1 MSVIDEIKGRL
12 DIIDVISGYVPLKKA
27 GHNYKGLCPFH
38 NEKTPSFVVFP
49 DTQGWHCFGACG
61 IGGDIFT
68 FVMKRENLD
77 FGEAL
82 AMLAAKAGVELQP
95 RDAAAS
101 GDDTQFER
109 YRAIVADAA
118 VYYRYLLNKAGEA
131 AIARDYLARRGLTE
145 GTQEAWQLGYALD
158 SWDVLRDRLTGKGYT
173 LDEIEAT
180 GLVIRRDD
188 GSGCYDRFRGR
199 LMIPIRDVQGRTIG
213 FGARILRED
222 PDRPAP
228 KYMNSPQTPLFDKGN
243 VLFGLDMARKAIR
256 DADLGVLVEGYM
268 DVMMSHQ
275 VGVCNV
281 VAGMG
286 TALGETQM
294 RQLKR
299 YTGNITLALDP
310 DAAGDHATLRGLEA
324 ARQSLEREWEPVISP
339 TGLVRQESRLKAQ
352 LRIAALPDGL
362 DPDELAYQDVD
373 RWRQVIAQARPIVDY
388 YLTIVGREEDLS
400 TGHGKAKAVER
411 MAPLIAEIAN
421 PVERGHYI
429 QTLARLVQADERLI
443 AAQVATV
450 GRGADLARQDAK
462 PAAQPHSPRP
472 GESRTPSSAADSL
485 PGAAR
490 RPGMAFPGSAYR
502 TPSSGLEDYILGWLL
517 LRPELL
523 AGLDAEMIG
532 QQTPPL
538 GPEDF
543 ASAESRALL
552 AELQATPAPGED
564 LSPED
569 RLAEL
574 PPPLDAHARSL
585 VAEVQG
591 KPPLPDEKLTKDL
604 VASLL
609 RLRERNLGTQIQNVK
624 SLIQESELAGAPD
637 DREGARQL
645 HELMAVYS
653 AQKRHIHK
661 LLDVRSFSGALAK
674 TKAERKV

>member
-1 MSVIDEIKGRL
+1 MSVTDEIKDRL
-12 DIIDVISGYVPLKKA
+12 DIVDVISGYVPLKKA
-27 GHNYKGLCPFH
+27 GRNYKGLCPFH
-38 NEKTPSFVVFP
+38 NEKTPSFIVFP

-95 RDAAAS
+95 REAAAS
-101 GDDTQFER
+101 GDDAKLER
-109 YRAIVADAA
+109 LRAIVADAA
-118 VYYRYLLNKAGEA
+118 VYFHYLLNKASEA

-145 GTQEAWQLGYALD
+145 ATWEAWQLGYALD
-158 SWDVLRDRLTGKGYT
+158 SWDALRDRLTGKGYK
-173 LDEIEAT
+173 LDEIEET

-188 GSGCYDRFRGR
+188 SSGYYDRFRGR

-222 PDRPAP
+222 PARPAP
-228 KYMNSPQTPLFDKGN
+228 KYMNSPQGPLFDKGN

-256 DADLGVLVEGYM
+256 DEDLAVLVEGYM

-310 DAAGDHATLRGLEA
+310 DVAGDHATLRGLEA
-324 ARQSLEREWEPVISP
+324 ARQSLAREWEPVISP

-388 YLTIVGREEDLS
+388 YLAIVGREEDLGS
-400 TGHGKAKAVER
+400 ARGKANAVER

-421 PVERGHYI
+421 PVERGHYV
-429 QTLARLVQADERLI
+429 QVLARLVQADERLI
-443 AAQVATV
+443 AGQVAAI
-450 GRGADLARQDAK
+450 GRGVDLGRK
-462 PAAQPHSPRP
+462 EAA
-472 GESRTPSSAADSL
+472 PSSRASERTAPRRDQPPNETGPKAAS
-485 PGAAR
+485 AAATGT
-490 RPGMAFPGSAYR
+490 RPILRKAL
-502 TPSSGLEDYILGWLL
+502 SGLEEYILGWLF
-517 LRPELL
+517 LRPDLL
-523 AGLDAEMIG
+523 AGLDADMIG
-532 QQTPPL
+532 QQAPPL
-538 GPEDF
+538 GSEDF
-543 ASAESRALL
+543 SSAESRALL
-552 AELQATPAPGED
+552 AVLQGAHPLTED
-564 LSPED
+564 DNPDD
-569 RLAEL
+569 RLNDLPEEL
-574 PPPLDAHARSL
+574 RAHARAMIAGVL
-585 VAEVQG
+585 G
-591 KPPLPDEKLTKDL
+591 KPSLPDEKLTKDL
-604 VASLL
+604 GDSLL
-609 RLRERNLGTQIQNVK
+609 RLRERNLGTQIRQVAA
-624 SLIQESELAGAPD
+624 LIQEGEDAKSPD
-637 DREGARQL
+637 GRDEARLL

-661 LLDVRSFSGALAK
+661 LLDVRSMAGGLAK
-674 TKAERKV
+674 SQTERKI

>member
-1 MSVIDEIKGRL
+1 MSVTDEIKDRL

-95 RDAAAS
+95 REAAAA
-101 GDDTQFER
+101 GDDAKLER
-109 YRAIVADAA
+109 LRAIVADAA
-118 VYYRYLLNKAGEA
+118 GYYHYLLNKASEA
-131 AIARDYLARRGLTE
+131 AIARDYLVGRGLTAA
-145 GTQEAWQLGYALD
+145 TCEAWQLGYSLD
-158 SWDVLRDRLTGKGYT
+158 SWDALRDRLTGKGYT

-222 PDRPAP
+222 PTRPAP

-362 DPDELAYQDVD
+362 DPDELAYKDVE

-388 YLTIVGREEDLS
+388 YLAIVGREEDLS

-443 AAQVATV
+443 AAQVATL

-462 PAAQPHSPRP
+462 PAAKLHSTRS
-472 GESRTPSSAADSL
+472 GETPAQGSAAGAL
-485 PGAAR
+485 PGARR
-490 RPGMAFPGSAYR
+490 RPPL
-502 TPSSGLEDYILGWLL
+502 SGLEEYILGWLL

-523 AGLDAEMIG
+523 ASLDAEMIG

-552 AELQATPAPGED
+552 AELQVTPMPGED

-569 RLAEL
+569 RVAEL
-574 PPPLDAHARSL
+574 PPTLAEHARSL
-585 VAEVQG
+585 VADVLG

-604 VASLL
+604 VDSLL
-609 RLRERNLGTQIQNVK
+609 RLRERNLGAQIQNVK
-624 SLIQESELAGAPD
+624 SLIQESERAGAPD

-645 HELMAVYS
+645 HELMTVYS
-653 AQKRHIHK
+653 AQKRHIHQ

-674 TKAERKV
+674 TKAERKI